1 MKTTEEIITLISQC
15 TVFKPTLLKLPETLS
30 ETDMHSHIEGLGQEI
45 SSLRKDLAMWKTM
58 HGSYMTI
65 LDKAGSL
72 QRAITEMKE
81 HTTHL
86 EDTVSN
92 RERDDAARASSIR
105 KLEATVS
112 KLKEENAIL
121 KDAAKRRLGCDV
133 QMQRASQ
140 TLRSTAVD
148 MDKQIRLM
156 KKEKGNLETRLLD
169 ETKRA
174 NEMSEELS
182 ARGAREDVLVKH
194 MKEFIPITNE
204 ALYRLAISD
213 EQVKKLSLW
222 NGSLLDLLRTIGGDA
237 VELVVCLS
245 KSYEKTMRFARLYYG
260 IRDHYGIT
268 SFKES
273 NMATTQEN
281 VLRMYKGDFYDGMKE
296 TIDDGVYKSI
306 GRVGLVN
313 CSFLGA
319 YRCIGQAKAKAKHN
333 DDDDAE
339 DDVCSEPISK
349 TQSRMETIV
358 SVCKRLANDFM
369 GEGDMIGLARIIG
382 DMKNTVIGIRDLDSA
397 LQASGPYL
405 AIISSMEREKTVV
418 HILESI
424 ASSIILMSHPND
436 AVDMSYGIMGYETQ
450 NVVGGK
456 IKRFTAFQLGIEV
469 DCTDNTVV
477 AELIPNSNVGIVTGW
492 CNLKVSSWRKIA
504 TAMACVDRFHG
515 KKMRVVV
522 RGFVSGRRGSS
533 AERVVPPSRFV
544 TMCASHVPSDESDNT
559 EPELMADDL
568 IHRGVVIDGPK
579 TRHVTRSNIGYQIGV
594 F

>member
-1 MKTTEEIITLISQC
+1 
-15 TVFKPTLLKLPETLS
+15 
-30 ETDMHSHIEGLGQEI
+30 
-45 SSLRKDLAMWKTM
+45 M

-65 LDKAGSL
+65 LDKAASL
-72 QRAITEMKE
+72 QCVISKMKE
-81 HTTHL
+81 HITHL
-86 EDTVSN
+86 EDDVSN
-92 RERDDAARASSIR
+92 REKNDALRASTVRS
-105 KLEATVS
+105 LEATVS
-112 KLKEENAIL
+112 KLQEENGIL
-121 KDAAKRRLGCDV
+121 ANAAKRRLECDV

-140 TLRSTAVD
+140 TLRTTVVD
-148 MDKQIRLM
+148 MKKQKRLM
-156 KKEKGNLETRLLD
+156 KKEKENLEARLLD

-174 NEMSEELS
+174 NDLSEELS

-213 EQVKKLSLW
+213 EQVKKLCQW
-222 NGSLLDLLRTIGGDA
+222 NGSLLDQLRTIGGDA
-237 VELVVCLS
+237 VELVACLS

-260 IRDHYGIT
+260 IRDNYGIT

-273 NMATTQEN
+273 ESNMATQEN
-281 VLRMYKGDFYDGMKE
+281 VLRLYRGDLYDGMKE

-306 GRVGLVN
+306 GKTGLVT

-319 YRCIGQAKAKAKHN
+319 YRCIGQAKAN
-333 DDDDAE
+333 RIDVDVDAE
-339 DDVCSEPISK
+339 DANDVSSEPISK

-358 SVCKRLANDFM
+358 SVCKRLANDFI

-397 LQASGPYL
+397 LQASGTYL
-405 AIISSMEREKTVV
+405 TLISSEEREKTVV

-450 NVVGGK
+450 NVIGGK
-456 IKRFTAFQLGIEV
+456 IKTFTNFQLGIEV
-469 DCTDNTVV
+469 DCTDNTFV
-477 AELIPNSNVGIVTGW
+477 AELIPKSNVGIITGW

-515 KKMRVVV
+515 NKMRVVV
-522 RGFVSGRRGSS
+522 RGFVSGRRG
-533 AERVVPPSRFV
+533 AVEGERVAPPSRFV
-544 TMCASHVPSDESDNT
+544 TMCASHVPSDETDSSSV
-559 EPELMADDL
+559 PELITDVL
-568 IHRGVVIDGPK
+568 IHRGVVTGGPK